1 MTLSRLTIQKADL
14 AVTGAVVALGLFV
27 IYEAVRLGPG
37 WGDSGP
43 QPGFFPFGLALMMS
57 LAALGAFAQA
67 LVRKDSRPFFEV
79 RREVVDLLK
88 VGLPLALAIA
98 SVPWLG
104 LYIMCTLYIT
114 LFAWWY
120 GRFRWYLSLA
130 AGPAVA
136 VTLYLTLFRGFHIS
150 MPKSIWY
157 SASFPL

>member
-14 AVTGAVVALGLFV
+14 AVCGAVVVFGLFLT
-27 IYEAVRLGPG
+27 YEAIKLGPG

-43 QPGFFPFGLALMMS
+43 QPGFFPFGLALAMS

-79 RREVVDLLK
+79 RQEIVDVLK

-104 LYIMCTLYIT
+104 LYIMCTVYVT
-114 LFAWWY
+114 LFA
-120 GRFRWYLSLA
+120 GGTGGF
-130 AGPAVA
+130 AG
-136 VTLYLTLFRGFHIS
+136 T
-150 MPKSIWY
+150 
-157 SASFPL
+157 